1 MSGMSRISITRP
13 FRKLAKRVSNRVSG
27 RSVINYRDR
36 GSINFIDVGSSGHL
50 PEPWLSNACHIRKLL
65 SFEPLATGKAN
76 DNIIVSPN
84 ALWSCTTVRPF
95 HVYKGFR
102 STGSSLFEQNFD
114 FVNGNFE
121 SLRNTGPEHLALTWH
136 ERSALVRT
144 EQIECTT
151 LDETISQLRL
161 PFEFDFMKIDAQG
174 AEFEILSGASE
185 FLTGPCLGLHL
196 ELFTI
201 PLYKGIRLLPEV
213 EAMLGQMGFTM
224 VLKYPP
230 HGTFDSQNDCVFI
243 KTDATGGDKNKADLI
258 MKIYGL

>member
-1 MSGMSRISITRP
+1 MMSRLSITRP
-13 FRKLAKRVSNRVSG
+13 FRKLARKVSNRVSG
-27 RSVINYRDR
+27 RGVINYRNK
-36 GSINFIDVGSSGHL
+36 GTINFIDVGSSGHL

-65 SFEPLATGKAN
+65 SFEPLGAGKAN
-76 DNIIVSPN
+76 ENIIVSPN
-84 ALWSCTTVRPF
+84 ALWSCTSVRSF

-114 FVNGNFE
+114 FVNSNFDN
-121 SLRNTGPEHLALTWH
+121 LRTRGPEHLASTWH
-136 ERSALVRT
+136 ERSALLRT

-151 LDETISQLRL
+151 LDETLSELDP
-161 PFEFDFMKIDAQG
+161 PFVFDFMKIDAQG
-174 AEFEILSGASE
+174 AEYEILTGARN
-185 FLTGPCLGLHL
+185 FLTGSCCGLQL

-201 PLYKGIRLLPEV
+201 PLYKGIKLLPEV
-213 EAMLGQMGFTM
+213 KGLLEEMGFTM

-243 KTDATGGDKNKADLI
+243 KTSAAGEEKEKINLL

>member
-1 MSGMSRISITRP
+1 MSRISITRP

-27 RSVINYRDR
+27 RGIINYRDR

-65 SFEPLATGKAN
+65 SFEPLGTGKAN
-76 DNIIVSPN
+76 NNIIVSPN
-84 ALWSCTTVRPF
+84 ALWSCTTIRPF

-114 FVNGNFE
+114 FVNSNFE
-121 SLRNTGPEHLALTWH
+121 SLRMTGPGHLASTWH
-136 ERSALVRT
+136 ERSALVKT

-151 LDETISQLRL
+151 LDATLRQLDL
-161 PFEFDFMKIDAQG
+161 PFTFDFMKIDAQG
-174 AEFEILSGASE
+174 AEYEILIGAE
-185 FLTGPCLGLHL
+185 KFLTESCCGLHL
-196 ELFTI
+196 ELFTF
-201 PLYKGIRLLPEV
+201 PLYKGIKLLPEV
-213 EAMLGQMGFTM
+213 TGLLEKMGFTL

-230 HGTFDSQNDCVFI
+230 HGTFNSQNDCVFI
-243 KTDATGGDKNKADLI
+243 KTAGSGVNKEKTDLI